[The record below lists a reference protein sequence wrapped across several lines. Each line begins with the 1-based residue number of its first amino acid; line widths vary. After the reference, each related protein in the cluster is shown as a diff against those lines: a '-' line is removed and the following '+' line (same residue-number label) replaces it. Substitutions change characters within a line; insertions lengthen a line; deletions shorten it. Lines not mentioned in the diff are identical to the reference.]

1 MKNLKHLLVLILALL
16 MSGCV
21 SAEDETGPLPASA
34 QTVHDSQRYLSIVYT
49 VAEETGNGLHET
61 LHAQTYAR
69 DGLYAGQEL
78 TLTQLLGLEQ
88 DGDEEPSIA
97 SQLVYDLIWQIV
109 EADRQNIESE
119 YLEELSRTDF
129 ENAFFP
135 ERDFYLDEDGNAVF
149 FIQTGEIAVE
159 AAGVLIFPFAPAE
172 LLSAVHESENGSV

>member
-21 SAEDETGPLPASA
+21 FAEDETGPLPASA

-49 VAEETGNGLHET
+49 VVEETGNGLHET

-78 TLTQLLGLEQ
+78 TLTRLLGLEQ

-119 YLEELSRTDF
+119 YLEELSRADF

-159 AAGVLIFPFAPAE
+159 AAGVLIFPFSPAE